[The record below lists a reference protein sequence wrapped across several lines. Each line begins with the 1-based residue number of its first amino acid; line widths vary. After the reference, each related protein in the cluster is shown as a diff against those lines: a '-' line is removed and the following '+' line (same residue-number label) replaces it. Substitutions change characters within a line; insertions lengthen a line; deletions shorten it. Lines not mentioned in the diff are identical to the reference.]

1 MHVQVWIEKEILN
14 DDKPLRTVLIVSL
27 ISSLNSAGEH
37 TQSMWLAENML
48 GIIWL
53 IPLLCSIFDYFPV
66 AGPGLQDRDRCG
78 TGPRAFLDTAQ
89 GSVHSES
96 IYSAILHHALYKV

>member
-1 MHVQVWIEKEILN
+1 
-14 DDKPLRTVLIVSL
+14 
-27 ISSLNSAGEH
+27 
-37 TQSMWLAENML
+37 MWLAENML

-53 IPLLCSIFDYFPV
+53 IPLRCSIFDYFPV